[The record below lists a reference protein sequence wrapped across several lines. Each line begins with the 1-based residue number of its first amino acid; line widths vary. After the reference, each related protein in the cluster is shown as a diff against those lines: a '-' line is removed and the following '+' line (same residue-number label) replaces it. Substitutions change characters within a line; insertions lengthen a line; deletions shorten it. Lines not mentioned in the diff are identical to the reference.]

1 MREVLAAVAPAS
13 VGVASYPAEGTD
25 LDALLRV
32 ADAQLYEYKAHQRES
47 ASSEERLS
55 WAATLAHAV
64 DLRMDPRHEHSPN
77 VATLAVE
84 IARRMGWSDEEL
96 GSLRI
101 AAMLHDVGKA
111 AIPDSIL
118 RKPGKLSAEEFAE
131 IKQHPLL
138 GAGIV
143 ERVDGLEDI
152 VPWIRHAHEHWD
164 GSGYPD
170 GLAGEDIPLASR
182 DPARRRR
189 LRRHDRAA
197 GRTAIRSPPT
207 RRSRSSSATAGRSS
221 TPTASTPSSRTC
233 APASPTA
240 SRTRTPPGRARLFH

>member
-1 MREVLAAVAPAS
+1 
-13 VGVASYPAEGTD
+13 
-25 LDALLRV
+25 
-32 ADAQLYEYKAHQRES
+32 
-47 ASSEERLS
+47 
-55 WAATLAHAV
+55 
-64 DLRMDPRHEHSPN
+64 MDPRHEHSPN
-77 VATLAVE
+77 VASLAVA
-84 IARRMGWSDEEL
+84 IARRLGWTDEEL

-118 RKPGKLSAEEFAE
+118 RKPGKLTTEEFAE

-182 DPARRRR
+182 ILLVADAYDAMTAPRPYRDPLPAEEAIEELERHRGTQFDTTCVDALVAH
-189 LRRHDRAA
+189 LR
-197 GRTAIRSPPT
+197 
-207 RRSRSSSATAGRSS
+207 
-221 TPTASTPSSRTC
+221 
-233 APASPTA
+233 APATESVPGVDTA
-240 SRTRTPPGRARLFH
+240 R